1 MPGRTKQPR
10 NQANASRMTTR
21 AATVSGKKRCRGK
34 VDNGATTAT
43 KRRNTST
50 RSSSDSTP
58 RSLTTADIP
67 SIVSAV
73 VQALPTGQRNTRTS
87 WQWGRIIAESGFKSD
102 RRHQQN
108 DPRSSQDEESST
120 ITRQLNSN
128 ADHDA
133 NPESGHNNPS
143 PHDLSKL
150 TAQYSIRLHSLAT
163 IDSYMRIMASSYYV

>member
-1 MPGRTKQPR
+1 MQQLFPVR
-10 NQANASRMTTR
+10 NR
-21 AATVSGKKRCRGK
+21 RCRGR

-73 VQALPTGQRNTRTS
+73 VQALPTGNGTRELPDSGDRSSRNLD
-87 WQWGRIIAESGFKSD
+87 SD

-150 TAQYSIRLHSLAT
+150 TAQYSIRLRSLAT